1 MKDSMTRSSITSNT
15 HSRNES
21 QYDLDSIKQMTQD
34 VLRMAKQAGAS
45 SAETEVSFGTG
56 QNVSVRMGETETIEY
71 NRDKGI
77 SVTVYLGYQKG
88 HASTSD
94 LSATALQDTV
104 AAACN
109 IARYTAKDEFCG
121 LADATLMAQELPD
134 CDLNHPWNLSVDE
147 AVEIAKTCEAA
158 ARNVDQRI
166 TNSEGASVSISEG
179 VFAYANSHGFVGGYA
194 STRHGISCS
203 VIAEGKDDD
212 MQRDYWYTSARS
224 ALDLDSATSVGIT
237 AGERTVRRL
246 GSRAIKTA
254 QVPVMFEASL
264 ASGLI
269 SSIISAVSGGNLY
282 RKSSFLLDSLGT
294 QIASPLLSIY
304 EDAHLLRGVASSP
317 FDNEGVATKSRQLI
331 ENGVLHGYVLSS
343 YSARKLGMQTTGNA
357 GGSHNLIVQPAGLD
371 GASAD
376 LSFAGLIKTMGT
388 GLLVTEVLGHGLN
401 MVTGDYSRGAAGFW
415 VENGV
420 IAYPVEEITIAGN
433 LRDMLKQIVAIGND
447 SVKHSSKKVG
457 SILIERMTV
466 AAGD

>member
-1 MKDSMTRSSITSNT
+1 MTNITNSA
-15 HSRNES
+15 NES

-34 VLRMAKQAGAS
+34 ILRMAKQAGAS

-77 SVTVYLGYQKG
+77 SVTVYFGYQKG

-94 LSATALQDTV
+94 LSTVALQDAV

-121 LADATLMAQELPD
+121 LADAALMAKELPN
-134 CDLNHPWNLSVDE
+134 CDLYHPWNLSVDE
-147 AVEIAKTCEAA
+147 AVEIAKTCENA
-158 ARNVDQRI
+158 ARSVDKRI
-166 TNSEGASVSISEG
+166 ANSEGASVSISEG
-179 VFAYANSHGFVGGYA
+179 VFAYANSHGFVGGYE
-194 STRHGISCS
+194 SSRHGISCS

-224 ALDLDSATSVGIT
+224 ALDLDSAASVGMT

-246 GSRAIKTA
+246 GSRPIKTA
-254 QVPVMFEASL
+254 QVPVMFEAPL
-264 ASGLI
+264 ASELI

-282 RKSSFLLDSLGT
+282 RKSSFLLDSLGK
-294 QIASPLLSIY
+294 QIAAPLLNIY

-317 FDNEGVATKSRQLI
+317 FDNEGLATKSRQLI
-331 ENGVLHGYVLSS
+331 ENGVLQGYVLSS

-357 GGSHNLIVQPAGLD
+357 GGSHNLIVQPAALD

-388 GLLVTEVLGHGLN
+388 GLLVTELLGHGLN

-433 LRDMLKQIVAIGND
+433 LCDMLKQIVAIGND
-447 SVKHSSKKVG
+447 GVKHSSKKVG

-466 AAGD
+466 AAED